1 MTRANIDTHILS
13 PLRSAN
19 LSVFFHTYRSGC
31 AERDKALVGALQPAA
46 HQFSSRPL
54 ARSVESYVR
63 VVQLALHHPTPSD
76 ILVLLRF
83 DVSFTTSITSLPL
96 RWTAT
101 NLPSAMVPD
110 WRACDM
116 VHDLFM
122 VVPRAMGPAF
132 CEALDLMGRANATV
146 EEVVRWSDWP
156 ATKAGKCAALV
167 SGFTSRGDLGG
178 AHFIAPPLR
187 RLLGAA
193 SVHAFSPLTPRGAF
207 ASIERSCGPAMAA

>member
-1 MTRANIDTHILS
+1 MSLRCITRD
-13 PLRSAN
+13 
-19 LSVFFHTYRSGC
+19 
-31 AERDKALVGALQPAA
+31 A
-46 HQFSSRPL
+46 HPRTFG
-54 ARSVESYVR
+54 VKYYV
-63 VVQLALHHPTPSD
+63 V
-76 ILVLLRF
+76 
-83 DVSFTTSITSLPL
+83 
-96 RWTAT
+96 
-101 NLPSAMVPD
+101 
-110 WRACDM
+110 C
-116 VHDLFM
+116 M

-207 ASIERSCGPAMAA
+207 ASIERSCGPAMAACPEALVPVL